1 MLAVKGYYRNGHIE
15 LAEPIPEHIST
26 AELNIVVIPVME
38 STPESDFKAIGL
50 KSVFDAKEDADVD
63 WEKFFGLK

>member
-1 MLAVKGYYRNGHIE
+1 M
-15 LAEPIPEHIST
+15 AEPIPDHIST
-26 AELNIVVIPVME
+26 AELNIVVKPVME

-50 KSVFDAKEDADVD
+50 KNFFDTKEDADVD